1 MFFYIATPLT
11 LLLFFAAKKLYTIK
25 PAALLNPV
33 LVTIFSLIS
42 ILLLFEVPFSEY
54 EQGSSIIT
62 MLLEPAIVAL
72 AVPLYLQLK
81 VIKSQLTLILLSCL
95 LAVCIAFCCAFF
107 IMPLLGADLI
117 TAASFAGQSVT
128 TPIAMEISKNL
139 NGIISLTAAMVIFAG
154 IIGASIGLPF
164 LKLCRVKNKQAIGVA
179 IGCASHALGTAK
191 VLEDNEESGAFSS
204 IALILCAILSALIM
218 PVLYQWFIL

>member
-1 MFFYIATPLT
+1 MFIYFATPLT
-11 LLLFFAAKKLYTIK
+11 LLLFFVAKKLHSIK
-25 PAALLNPV
+25 PVALLNPV
-33 LVTIFSLIS
+33 LVTIFSLITV
-42 ILLLFEVPFSEY
+42 LLLLEIPFSEY
-54 EQGSSIIT
+54 QQGSSIIT

-81 VIKSQLTLILLSCL
+81 VIKAQIKLILLSCL
-95 LAVCIAFCCAFF
+95 LAVCIAFSCAFF
-107 IMPLLGADLI
+107 IMPLLGADAI

-139 NGIISLTAAMVIFAG
+139 NGIVSLTAAMVIFAG

-204 IALILCAILSALIM
+204 IALILCAVLSALIM
-218 PVLYQWFIL
+218 PALYNWFIL